1 MTASRLENNPRTDY
15 KGNIMAK
22 ILIVDDEIEVCK
34 ALAEFLAIKGYETST
49 ALSGQEALAIVAA
62 ENPHIVLL
70 DIIMP
75 GMSGMETLAAIKK
88 TAPDTGVVMITAV
101 TDEALGNQALKTGAD
116 DFITKPVDLDYL
128 ETVLMVKIVDIL
140 GR

>member
-1 MTASRLENNPRTDY
+1 M
-15 KGNIMAK
+15 GK
-22 ILIVDDEIEVCK
+22 ILVVDDEIEVCK
-34 ALAEFLAIKGYETST
+34 ALKEFLSIKGYETFTAQSGKE
-49 ALSGQEALAIVAA
+49 ALSIVAA

-75 GMSGMETLAAIKK
+75 GMSGIETLEAIKK
-88 TAPDTGVVMITAV
+88 TAPATGVVMITAV
-101 TDEALGNQALKTGAD
+101 TDEALGNQALKIGAD

>member
-1 MTASRLENNPRTDY
+1 ME
-15 KGNIMAK
+15 K
-22 ILIVDDEIEVCK
+22 ILVVDDEIEVCK
-34 ALAEFLAIKGYETST
+34 ALKEFLSIKGYETFT
-49 ALSGQEALAIVAA
+49 AQSGKEALAIVAA

-75 GMSGMETLAAIKK
+75 GMSGIETLEEIKK
-88 TAPDTGVVMITAV
+88 TAPATGVVMITAV
-101 TDEALGNQALKTGAD
+101 TDQALGNQALEIGAD

-128 ETVLMVKIVDIL
+128 ETVLMVKLVDIL

>member
-1 MTASRLENNPRTDY
+1 ME
-15 KGNIMAK
+15 K
-22 ILIVDDEIEVCK
+22 ILVVDDEIEVCR
-34 ALAEFLAIKGYETST
+34 ALEEFLAIKGYRAFS
-49 ALSGQEALAIVAA
+49 AQNGQEALNLVQT

-75 GMSGMETLAAIKK
+75 GMSGMETLEAIKK
-88 TAPDTGVVMITAV
+88 KSPATGVVMITAV
-101 TDEALGNQALKTGAD
+101 TDEALGNQALQLGAD

-140 GR
+140 GGQP

>member
-1 MTASRLENNPRTDY
+1 ME
-15 KGNIMAK
+15 K

-34 ALAEFLAIKGYETST
+34 ALGEFLTIKGYATSSAQNGEQ
-49 ALSGQEALAIVAA
+49 ALSLVQTES
-62 ENPHIVLL
+62 PHIVLL

-75 GMSGMETLAAIKK
+75 GMSGIETLQAIKK
-88 TAPDTGVVMITAV
+88 VSPGTGVVMITAV
-101 TDEALGNQALKTGAD
+101 TDEALGNQALQLGAD

-140 GR
+140 GRQ